1 MKHFLKK
8 LWPFKTKGKSTDE
21 HPVHLTF
28 YLDDESAVWVD
39 CAWKDE
45 LGAHLVFAELMHEVM
60 NGKFMTQTLEF
71 LNEECVKAGKED
83 QFYQIFEFLL
93 EKEKLA
99 LASLEIEDDDE
110 VVVKPTKVYDKTDL
124 DP

>member
-1 MKHFLKK
+1 MTKRENTIK
-8 LWPFKTKGKSTDE
+8 LYNNLIEITKQA
-21 HPVHLTF
+21 LI
-28 YLDDESAVWVD
+28 
-39 CAWKDE
+39 
-45 LGAHLVFAELMHEVM
+45 
-60 NGKFMTQTLEF
+60 
-71 LNEECVKAGKED
+71 KAGKED